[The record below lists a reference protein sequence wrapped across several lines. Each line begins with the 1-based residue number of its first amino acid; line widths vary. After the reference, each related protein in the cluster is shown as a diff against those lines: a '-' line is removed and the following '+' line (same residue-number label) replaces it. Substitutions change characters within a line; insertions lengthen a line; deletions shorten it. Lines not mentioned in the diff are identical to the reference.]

1 MQTKLRKP
9 QPFFLILIF
18 IALSCEALEVA
29 DFAEYPVKIEA
40 KEQGELGELNARYQ
54 AENDNHICST
64 LNEFGYTGFS
74 RVLFPDDLNPC
85 LSREIVRVELN
96 DADTLIDLAK
106 ESLLKNEE
114 FTLVS
119 DTSDLQI
126 EEVVPLYGCTICEGP
141 DINSVPIEYKI
152 TFGEQK
158 FGNSKVRN
166 SSITVFVDSIGVNR
180 IWGNWFPEFTSPG
193 LINIGYLEAQT
204 MLIGWE
210 INMEPYTGENVIFT
224 INSEHLE
231 SNPVFE
237 FYPYMNEDA
246 LELRK
251 TWNVEILYPLES
263 FKGWNANVDVF
274 DGLLLAIEPIESA
287 QEF

>member
-1 MQTKLRKP
+1 M
-9 QPFFLILIF
+9 F
-18 IALSCEALEVA
+18 SCEVLEVA

-40 KEQGELGELNARYQ
+40 KELRELEELNTRYQ

-74 RVLFPDDLNPC
+74 RRLFPDDINPC
-85 LSREIVRVELN
+85 LSRESVRVELKEV
-96 DADTLIDLAK
+96 DTLINVAK
-106 ESLLKNEE
+106 ESLLKNRE

-119 DTSDLQI
+119 DTSNLEI

-152 TFGEQK
+152 TFGEQRL
-158 FGNSKVRN
+158 GNTMVRN
-166 SSITVFVDSIGVNR
+166 SDITVFVDSIGVNR

-193 LINIGYLEAQT
+193 FINIGYLEAQR

-210 INMEPYTGENVIFT
+210 INMQEFTGEDMTFIIT
-224 INSEHLE
+224 EEHLE
-231 SNPVFE
+231 NEPNFE
-237 FYPYMNEDA
+237 FYPYENNGV

-251 TWNVEILYPLES
+251 TWNVEILYPEE
-263 FKGWNANVDVF
+263 FFQGWNASIDVI
-274 DGLLLAIEPIESA
+274 DGLLLAIEPIESE